1 MVASIR
7 QWLYRILGE
16 IPVALFVFVG
26 YGHGITQPDIQRW
39 IEAFSITS
47 LAALL
52 HTISLLSRPEPI
64 NRLLLGANLY
74 LLIGGTAVAFNKANF
89 LFWLDHYQETTV
101 FLVISLLG
109 LLTTVAAPSGFIG
122 VKCAE
127 RSIVFKYS
135 LWLLLLAILATLVS
149 YELRGDPL
157 LAGFAP
163 FIALVIFQK
172 LMAKRLMGKALR
184 AEPVH

>member
-1 MVASIR
+1 M
-7 QWLYRILGE
+7 Q
-16 IPVALFVFVG
+16 
-26 YGHGITQPDIQRW
+26 
-39 IEAFSITS
+39 
-47 LAALL
+47 
-52 HTISLLSRPEPI
+52 
-64 NRLLLGANLY
+64 
-74 LLIGGTAVAFNKANF
+74 K
-89 LFWLDHYQETTV
+89 
-101 FLVISLLG
+101 
-109 LLTTVAAPSGFIG
+109 LTF
-122 VKCAE
+122 
-127 RSIVFKYS
+127 VFKYS